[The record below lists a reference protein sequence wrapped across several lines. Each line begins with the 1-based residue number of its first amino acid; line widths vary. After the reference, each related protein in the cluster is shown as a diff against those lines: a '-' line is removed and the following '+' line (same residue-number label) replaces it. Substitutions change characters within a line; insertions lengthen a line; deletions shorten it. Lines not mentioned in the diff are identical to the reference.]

1 MSLLALIARV
11 RSRPEDE
18 MPSVESWRTLAE
30 RIYAKGVD
38 VFNSCSV
45 TPSEDGPRDPKVVAL
60 TLLARTLSTFEA
72 ATMLIDNGHVV
83 EARTLAR
90 CSHENLFWAA
100 ALVKEGEAFVE
111 RMELHDAANRLK
123 AAQNM
128 LDWAKG
134 QAAANTALNQKLDAF
149 RQALIADFGKDPP
162 MIGQL
167 QAAMLGGVADGYIA
181 YRQLSGDA
189 AHPSAWSLS
198 RHVSWDK
205 NASLFSLHATPIL
218 TANEAQ
224 DTYHLLCSA
233 TLAVVVAAHD
243 MVGPVGEGET
253 LDALWSDFKVLS
265 TAEAQVDAAAD
276 RT

>member
-1 MSLLALIARV
+1 
-11 RSRPEDE
+11 
-18 MPSVESWRTLAE
+18 MPSVESWRALAE

-38 VFNSCSV
+38 VFNGCSV

-72 ATMLIDNGHVV
+72 ATMLIENGHIV

-90 CSHENLFWAA
+90 CAHENLFWAA
-100 ALVKEGEAFVE
+100 ALVKEGKAFVE
-111 RMELHDAANRLK
+111 RMELHDAANRMK

-128 LDWAKG
+128 LEWAKG
-134 QAAANTALNQKLDAF
+134 QAAADTASNQKLDAF

-167 QAAMLGGVADGYIA
+167 QAAKLGGVTDGYIA

-205 NASLFSLHATPIL
+205 DASLFSLHATPIL
-218 TANEAQ
+218 TANETQ

-233 TLAVVVAAHD
+233 TLTVVVAAND
-243 MVGPVGEGET
+243 VVGPVGEGET
-253 LDALWSDFKVLS
+253 LGTLWSDFKALS
-265 TAEAQVDAAAD
+265 TAEAQAHAAAD
-276 RT
+276 AT